1 MRRAQAKWCLLTV
14 TMGLAA
20 VALLAQGPRG
30 VVQTDM
36 PQISFEKYELPN
48 GLEVIL
54 SEDHRLPRVAVNVWY
69 HAGPANEEPN
79 RTGFAHLFEH
89 MMFQGSKHV
98 EGDAHFRL
106 LSGAGATRMNGTTSQ
121 DRTNYF
127 ETVPSNQVELALWL
141 ESDRMGYMLDKLDQS
156 SLSNQQ
162 DVVRNERRQR
172 TENRPYGIVQE
183 AVYHNLYPPSHPYY
197 ADVIGSHADI
207 QAAKLEDVR
216 SFFQAY
222 YGPNNATIA
231 IAGDFDTA
239 AMKNLVK
246 KYFGTL
252 KRGSEVPKPNVETP
266 RITAERRAVIED
278 RVELER
284 VYMAWITP
292 AAYAPGN
299 AAGDVAAEILGG
311 GGAASRL
318 YKKLVYEKQIAQSVQ
333 ARQRSVALGSVFR
346 VEATARPGHTAKEIE
361 QAIDEELDRFRRE
374 GPEDDEVEAARN
386 LIEMRL
392 MARLETLNG
401 VADRLNLY
409 NHYTG
414 DPGYL
419 VEDIARYRRATAA
432 DVRSFADAQLKP
444 AARVVIHG
452 VPGTPDLGPE
462 VPRTEPDDDVAEA
475 AVASGNDD
483 EPWRYEMP
491 KLGAARTLRL
501 PTPNTFE
508 LPNGLQVIHI
518 ERAGLPIVA
527 ARLLART
534 GSDANPLDKPG
545 LASFMAAMLDQG
557 TSSRTA
563 PEIAD
568 EAARLGATLGTGSEM
583 DSVELS
589 VRSMKRNFAAA
600 LDLLADVALHPSFPE
615 EELERQRASRLASLL
630 QRRENPRD
638 AAETVLA
645 AVLYGPKHPY
655 GYAEIGTETSVR
667 GMRREDLLAFWKKN
681 LVPNNASLVVA
692 GDITRADLEALAKRE
707 FGDWEPGA
715 PARPELEV
723 ESVPTARV
731 VLVDKPGAAQTQLR
745 IGMAG
750 VPRATPDY
758 AALQMLNR
766 TLGGSFSSRINM
778 NLREAKGYTYGANSR
793 FAYRRGPGPFAV
805 SSGVR
810 TDVTAPAVAE
820 VFRELRNIVEQP
832 VSREEFSQARNAM
845 MLSLPGRFETTGQ
858 LVEGYANVFL
868 YDLGADYYARLP
880 QIYSQVTLENVRAAA
895 AKYFGPSATGAQG
908 AQGPTGAT
916 GAAGKMVTVAVG
928 DLDRIVP
935 ELRKLNLGPIEI
947 RNPDGSLQSPQP
959 E

>member
-1 MRRAQAKWCLLTV
+1 MWSLIA
-14 TMGLAA
+14 LAGIA
-20 VALLAQGPRG
+20 VVVLAQEQRG
-30 VVQTDM
+30 VPQGLPTDM

-54 SEDHRLPRVAVNVWY
+54 AEDHRLPRVAVNVWY
-69 HAGPANEEPN
+69 HAGPANEEPG

-89 MMFQGSKHV
+89 MMFQGSKHI

-106 LSGAGATRMNGTTSQ
+106 LSAAGATSMNGTTSE

-127 ETVPSNQVELALWL
+127 ETVPSNQVEMALWL
-141 ESDRMGYMLDKLDQS
+141 ESDRMGYMLDKLDQK

-172 TENRPYGIVQE
+172 TENSPYGIVEE

-222 YGPNNATIA
+222 YGPNNATIG
-231 IAGDFDTA
+231 IAGDFHPA
-239 AMKNLVK
+239 EMKSLVK

-252 KRGSEVPKPNVETP
+252 QRGADVPKPSVETP
-266 RITAERRAVIED
+266 RITAERRAVIQD

-311 GGAASRL
+311 GESSRL

-361 QAIDEELDRFRRE
+361 QAIDEELERFRRE
-374 GPEDDEVEAARN
+374 GPAGEEVEAARN

-392 MARLETLNG
+392 MTRLETLNG

-419 VEDIARYRRATAA
+419 AEDIARYRRATAA
-432 DVRSFADAQLKP
+432 DVRSFAEAQLKP
-444 AARVVIHG
+444 SARVVIHG

-462 VPRTEPDDDVAEA
+462 VPRTSPPDNPSPA
-475 AVASGNDD
+475 ATASANDD
-483 EPWRYEMP
+483 ESWRNETP
-491 KLGAARTLRL
+491 KPGAARPLRL
-501 PTPNTFE
+501 TTPNTFE

-518 ERAGLPIVA
+518 ERAGLPVVA
-527 ARLLART
+527 ARLVART

-557 TSSRTA
+557 TAGRTA
-563 PEIAD
+563 LEIAD
-568 EAARLGATLGTGSEM
+568 EAARLGSTLATGSEM
-583 DSVELS
+583 DGVELS

-655 GYAEIGTETSVR
+655 GYAEIGTEASVR
-667 GMRREDLLAFWKKN
+667 AMKREDLLGFWKKN

-692 GDITRADLEALAKRE
+692 GDITRAELEALAKRE
-707 FGDWEPGA
+707 FGDWQPGT
-715 PARPELEV
+715 PARPKLEV
-723 ESVPTARV
+723 ESVPTARL

-758 AALQMLNR
+758 AALEMLNR
-766 TLGGSFSSRINM
+766 ALGGSFSSRINM

-832 VSREEFSQARNAM
+832 VSQEEFNHAHDALI
-845 MLSLPGRFETTGQ
+845 LSLPGRFETTEQ
-858 LVEGYANVFL
+858 LVEGYAGVFL
-868 YDLGADYYARLP
+868 YDLGADYYTRLP
-880 QIYSQVTLENVRAAA
+880 GLYSAVRLEDVRAAA
-895 AKYFGPSATGAQG
+895 AKYFGPAAPAAPGTQG
-908 AQGPTGAT
+908 R
-916 GAAGKMVTVAVG
+916 MVTVAVG
-928 DLDRIVP
+928 DLNRIAP
-935 ELRKLNLGPIEI
+935 ELRKLNLGTIEI
-947 RNPDGSLQSPQP
+947 RNADGSLKIPRA

>member
-1 MRRAQAKWCLLTV
+1 MKRAQVKWWLFTV
-14 TMGLAA
+14 AMGLAA
-20 VALLAQGPRG
+20 AALLAQGPRG
-30 VVQTDM
+30 VPAGM
-36 PQISFEKYELPN
+36 PQISFEEYELPN

-69 HAGPANEEPN
+69 HAGPANEEPG

-106 LSGAGATRMNGTTSQ
+106 LAGAGATSMNGTTSE

-141 ESDRMGYMLDKLDQS
+141 ESDRMGYMLDKLDQD

-172 TENRPYGIVQE
+172 TENRPYGIVEE
-183 AVYHNLYPPSHPYY
+183 AVYHNLYPPAHPYY

-207 QAAKLEDVR
+207 QAAKLADVR

-231 IAGDFDTA
+231 IAGDFDPA
-239 AMKNLVK
+239 AMKELVK

-252 KRGSEVPKPNVETP
+252 QRGAEVPKPNVETP
-266 RITAERRAVIED
+266 RITAERRAVIQD

-292 AAYAPGN
+292 AVYVPGN
-299 AAGDVAAEILGG
+299 AAGDIAAEILGG
-311 GGAASRL
+311 GGGGGASSRL

-333 ARQRSVALGSVFR
+333 SRQRSVALGSVFR
-346 VEATARPGHTAKEIE
+346 VEATARPGRTAKEIE
-361 QAIDEELDRFRRE
+361 QAIDEELERFRRE
-374 GPEDDEVEAARN
+374 GPRDDEVEAARN
-386 LIEMRL
+386 MIEMRL
-392 MARLETLNG
+392 MTRLETLNG
-401 VADRLNLY
+401 VADRLNHY
-409 NHYTG
+409 NHYVG
-414 DPGYL
+414 DPGFL
-419 VEDIARYRRATAA
+419 AEDISRYRRATAA
-432 DVRSFADAQLKP
+432 DVRSFAETQLKP
-444 AARVVIHG
+444 SARVVIHG

-462 VPRTEPDDDVAEA
+462 VPRTKPVDDPQAVAESASASPA
-475 AVASGNDD
+475 ARED
-483 EPWRYEMP
+483 EPWRYAIP
-491 KLGAARTLRL
+491 KPGPERPLRL
-501 PTPNTFE
+501 PPPNTFE
-508 LPNGLQVIHI
+508 LPNGLQVIHV
-518 ERAGLPIVA
+518 ERSGLPVVA
-527 ARLLART
+527 ARLVART
-534 GSDANPLDKPG
+534 GSDANPPDKPG

-557 TSSRTA
+557 TGNRTA
-563 PEIAD
+563 LEIAD
-568 EAARLGATLGTGSEM
+568 EAARLGATLGTRSEM
-583 DSVELS
+583 DGVELS

-600 LDLLADVALHPSFPE
+600 LHLLADVALHASFPE
-615 EELERQRASRLASLL
+615 EELERQRARRLASLL
-630 QRRENPRD
+630 QQRENPRD

-655 GYAEIGTETSVR
+655 GYAEIGTESSIR
-667 GMRREDLLAFWKKN
+667 GIKREDLHGFWKKN

-692 GDITRADLEALAKRE
+692 GDITRTELESLAKRE
-707 FGDWEPGA
+707 FGAWEPGA
-715 PARPELEV
+715 PARPELDV
-723 ESVPTARV
+723 ASAPTARV

-758 AALQMLNR
+758 AALEMLNR
-766 TLGGSFSSRINM
+766 VLGGSFSSRINM

-810 TDVTAPAVAE
+810 TDVTAPAVSE

-832 VSREEFSQARNAM
+832 VSREEFTQAQDSM
-845 MLSLPGRFETTGQ
+845 LLSLPGRFETTEQ
-858 LVEGYANVFL
+858 LVEGYASVFL
-868 YDLGADYYARLP
+868 YDLGADYYTRLP
-880 QIYSQVTLENVRAAA
+880 QVYSQVTLEDVRAAA
-895 AKYFGPSATGAQG
+895 AKYFGPVPASPGSQTRI
-908 AQGPTGAT
+908 
-916 GAAGKMVTVAVG
+916 VTVAVG
-928 DLDRIVP
+928 DLSRIAP
-935 ELRKLNLGPIEI
+935 ELGKLNLGPIEV
-947 RNPDGSLQSPQP
+947 RNADGSVKR

>member
-1 MRRAQAKWCLLTV
+1 MRYSKAGVWSLL
-14 TMGLAA
+14 GLAGIA
-20 VALLAQGPRG
+20 VAVVAQGPRG
-30 VVQTDM
+30 VPPGVPNDM
-36 PQISFEKYELPN
+36 PQISFEKYGLPN

-69 HAGPANEEPN
+69 HAGPANEEPA

-98 EGDAHFRL
+98 EGDAHFKL
-106 LSGAGATRMNGTTSQ
+106 LSAAGATNMNGTTSE

-141 ESDRMGYMLDKLDQS
+141 ESDRMGYMLDKLDQA

-172 TENRPYGIVQE
+172 TENLPYGIVEE
-183 AVYHNLYPPSHPYY
+183 AVYHNLYPSTHPYY

-207 QAAKLEDVR
+207 QAAKLADVR

-222 YGPNNATIA
+222 YGPNNATIG
-231 IAGDFDTA
+231 IAGDFDPA

-252 KRGSEVPKPNVETP
+252 QRGPEVPKPNVETP
-266 RITAERRAVIED
+266 RITAERRAVIQD

-292 AAYAPGN
+292 KAYAPGN
-299 AAGDVAAEILGG
+299 VAGDVAAEILGG
-311 GGAASRL
+311 GASSRL

-333 ARQRSVALGSVFR
+333 ARQRSAELGSVFR
-346 VEATARPGHTAKEIE
+346 LEATARPGHTAQEIE
-361 QAIDEELDRFRRE
+361 RAINEELERFRRE
-374 GPEDDEVEAARN
+374 GPEDNEVEAARN

-392 MARLETLNG
+392 MTRLETLNG

-414 DPGYL
+414 NPGYL
-419 VEDIARYRRATAA
+419 AEDIARYRRATAA
-432 DVRSFADAQLKP
+432 DVRSFAEAQLKP
-444 AARVVIHG
+444 SARVVVYG

-462 VPRTEPDDDVAEA
+462 VPRTKPEGDGAAA
-475 AVASGNDD
+475 AVSSATPPASDD
-483 EPWRYEMP
+483 ESWRNEMP
-491 KLGAARTLRL
+491 KPGAERPLRL
-501 PTPNTFE
+501 TTPSTFT

-518 ERAGLPIVA
+518 ERAGLPIVMA
-527 ARLLART
+527 KLVART

-545 LASFMAAMLDQG
+545 LASFLAAMLDQG
-557 TSSRTA
+557 TASRTA
-563 PEIAD
+563 LKIAD

-600 LDLLADVALHPSFPE
+600 LDLLADVSLHPSFPE
-615 EELERQRASRLASLL
+615 EELERQRSSRLASLL

-655 GYAEIGTETSVR
+655 GYAEIGTEASVR
-667 GMRREDLLAFWKKN
+667 GMQREDLLGFWKKN
-681 LVPNNASLVVA
+681 LVPNNAALVVA
-692 GDITRADLEALAKRE
+692 GDITRAELEALAKRE
-707 FGDWEPGA
+707 FGAWEPGA
-715 PARPELEV
+715 PARPELQA
-723 ESVPTARV
+723 ESTPTARV

-750 VPRATPDY
+750 VPRSTPDY
-758 AALQMLNR
+758 AALEMLNR
-766 TLGGSFSSRINM
+766 VLGGSFSSRINM

-820 VFRELRNIVEQP
+820 VFRELRNIVERP
-832 VSREEFSQARNAM
+832 VSQEEFTHAHDAQL
-845 MLSLPGRFETTGQ
+845 LSLPGRFETTGQ
-858 LVEGYANVFL
+858 LVEGYASVFL
-868 YDLGADYYARLP
+868 YDLGADYYTRLP
-880 QIYSQVTLENVRAAA
+880 GLYSQVTLEDVRAAA
-895 AKYFGPSATGAQG
+895 TKYFAPA
-908 AQGPTGAT
+908 
-916 GAAGKMVTVAVG
+916 KLVTVAVG
-928 DLDRIVP
+928 DLKRIAP
-935 ELRKLNLGPIEI
+935 ELRKLNLGPVEI
-947 RNPDGSLQSPQP
+947 RESDGSVKSLRA